1 MINAL
6 LLVLRQ
12 VLFLFSRELRICFLM
27 SLLLTITMITRYK
40 GHVCEELKV
49 ESIFN
54 NTNEY
59 IISGSENGYINVYD
73 LVSVFYV
80 YANNDRQ
87 KRSILSP
94 IILNL
99 LLVLGSILKRSSYL
113 LLHLMELLVCGNNCS
128 QSLLFVLCYKQSR
141 VYYQKHVVCCL
152 GIVLIV

>member
-1 MINAL
+1 MVNAL
-6 LLVLRQ
+6 LLVLHQ

-27 SLLLTITMITRYK
+27 SLVLGFTMITRYK
-40 GHVCEELKV
+40 GHVCEELKI

-59 IISGSENGYINVYD
+59 IISGSENGYINIYD

-99 LLVLGSILKRSSYL
+99 LLVSGSILKRSSYL
-113 LLHLMELLVCGNNCS
+113 LLVLMELLVCGNNCS
-128 QSLLFVLCYKQSR
+128 HHCLFYVTSNLESIIRDMSY
-141 VYYQKHVVCCL
+141 VV
-152 GIVLIV
+152 